1 MAKSDPTKDPAFQ
14 KTLKNLLSMKPK
26 PHSEMKVGKKAK
38 KGPGKPEPQP
48 RSRQKINK

>member
-1 MAKSDPTKDPAFQ
+1 MSANDQIKDPAFQ

-38 KGPGKPEPQP
+38 KATKA
-48 RSRQKINK
+48 KKKNVDK

>member
-1 MAKSDPTKDPAFQ
+1 MTDPTKAPAFQ

-38 KGPGKPEPQP
+38 KKAAKVKKKNVAE
-48 RSRQKINK
+48 

>member
-1 MAKSDPTKDPAFQ
+1 MTKSDPVKNPEFQ

-38 KGPGKPEPQP
+38 KKKRATKAAKE
-48 RSRQKINK
+48 